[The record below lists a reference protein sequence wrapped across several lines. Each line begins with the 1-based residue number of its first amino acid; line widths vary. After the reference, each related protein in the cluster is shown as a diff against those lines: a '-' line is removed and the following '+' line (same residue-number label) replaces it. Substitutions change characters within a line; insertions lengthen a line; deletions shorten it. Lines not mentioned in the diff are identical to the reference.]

1 MSESSSVFI
10 DISVPVSETM
20 ITWPS
25 DPEPQFQWD
34 NTMAQGA
41 SSNTSRFSMGSHNG
55 THVDAPLHF
64 VEGAAPIDEVALDI
78 LIGPAR
84 VLDMTG
90 KDVIT
95 AEDLK
100 NAPLDAAERILFKT
114 DASAFWADDYFHET
128 FPHLDDEAARQLV
141 EMNVKLIGVDYLS
154 VEQYRGRGRQTHK
167 ILLGGGIVLVESV
180 NLSGVEPGGYELI
193 CLPIRMKGMEAA
205 PARALLRRPA

>member
-1 MSESSSVFI
+1 MMQKNYNYV

-25 DPEPQFQWD
+25 DPEPEFEWD
-34 NTMAQGA
+34 KTMAQGG

-84 VLDMTG
+84 VLHMTG

-95 AEDLK
+95 AEDIE
-100 NAPLDAAERILFKT
+100 NAGLEGAERILFKT
-114 DASAFWADDYFHET
+114 DASGFWADDHFHET
-128 FPHLDDEAARQLV
+128 FPHLDDEAARHLV
-141 EMNVKLIGVDYLS
+141 ETRVKLIGVDYLS
-154 VEQYRGRGRQTHK
+154 VEQYKGRTRQTHK
-167 ILLGGGIVLVESV
+167 ILLGGGIVLVESI
-180 NLSGVEPGGYELI
+180 NLSGVEPGDYELI